1 MQNNSSIGIAATASL
16 TLFLIGCGGGG
27 GSDDETTA
35 SNEVPPINEVA
46 ITDCGLDKRAILLE
60 VSDGDLSNDPANP
73 TPFILGPG
81 INILGVSTANS
92 NASDGDI
99 DYAVV
104 TVGPCDTLDQLSVGD
119 FTSEMSDMTA
129 FVALQSGATF
139 TVTSDTASTRL
150 DELLGYSHYGSANI
164 AEDILPAIS
173 AGPGAIGFTAPLPAG
188 QYSFWLNQT
197 GPESTSSLLF
207 HVSRVIEP

>member
-46 ITDCGLDKRAILLE
+46 ITDCGLDERAILLE

-81 INILGVSTANS
+81 TVSYTHLTLPTILLV
-92 NASDGDI
+92 
-99 DYAVV
+99 
-104 TVGPCDTLDQLSVGD
+104 
-119 FTSEMSDMTA
+119 
-129 FVALQSGATF
+129 
-139 TVTSDTASTRL
+139 
-150 DELLGYSHYGSANI
+150 
-164 AEDILPAIS
+164 
-173 AGPGAIGFTAPLPAG
+173 
-188 QYSFWLNQT
+188 
-197 GPESTSSLLF
+197 
-207 HVSRVIEP
+207 